1 MRRTLYLVAAIL
13 AISSIALFFPSRGQA
28 ADLGVNKRQVSRSH
42 YGPSAYAHRRYSGCP
57 DRLSCSPMY
66 GAYGPYGGQAYWS
79 AYGYDTLNPDAYS
92 YYDYR

>member
-1 MRRTLYLVAAIL
+1 
-13 AISSIALFFPSRGQA
+13 
-28 ADLGVNKRQVSRSH
+28 
-42 YGPSAYAHRRYSGCP
+42 
-57 DRLSCSPMY
+57 MY

>member
-1 MRRTLYLVAAIL
+1 MRRTLYLVAAII
-13 AISSIALFFPSRGQA
+13 AISSIALLYPSRGHA
-28 ADLGVNKRQVSRSH
+28 ADISVNKGYVSPSH
-42 YGPSAYAHRRYSGCP
+42 YAPSAYRYRRYYGCP
-57 DRLSCSPMY
+57 DRLSCSPLY